1 MQLFS
6 THLGEYFKPL
16 ARKLFPVLLDVIGC
30 GNKVISGY
38 VNDSCRLLVE
48 HTHIKNGIPKLSN
61 TIRTSRSKLLRERCA
76 SYLLVALKTWDES
89 ELERFERHI
98 VSALK
103 EGMADASAETRA
115 MTRDCF
121 HEYASKFQ
129 DSASLLVKYLDSRT
143 QRLLMESKPAKG
155 SNGYTSHRDSLED
168 DHSWSSSRP
177 LKVRVP
183 KETEVH
189 RSPKYSP
196 IRLNED
202 NSISPKRSDILK
214 PSPVYAERARQF
226 SSSPKARTY
235 DASLSPPK
243 PRRRSVSAP
252 AVPEH
257 AQFTLGEP
265 VLVTT
270 RFGNYIGAVRFCGR
284 PVDFAEGEWI
294 GVEFEEPVGKN
305 NGSVQG
311 VEYFRCRQ
319 NHGLFVRPN
328 QIRPYFETSMTSKR
342 IAMKAPPKVKVKDC
356 RRLGQDLLET
366 HRAHI
371 DNVLEALKIE
381 MEELARFE
389 EQINQCDESGR
400 PLTEASFGSYM
411 TSIEKRLESRRRLHV
426 LLREKLSQSKKKM
439 NLM

>member
-1 MQLFS
+1 MLLCI
-6 THLGEYFKPL
+6 THSHRSIIP
-16 ARKLFPVLLDVIGC
+16 R
-30 GNKVISGY
+30 ISFA
-38 VNDSCRLLVE
+38 S
-48 HTHIKNGIPKLSN
+48 LSKIV
-61 TIRTSRSKLLRERCA
+61 TKYLPHTSRL
-76 SYLLVALKTWDES
+76 
-89 ELERFERHI
+89 
-98 VSALK
+98 
-103 EGMADASAETRA
+103 
-115 MTRDCF
+115 
-121 HEYASKFQ
+121 
-129 DSASLLVKYLDSRT
+129 RT
-143 QRLLMESKPAKG
+143 Q
-155 SNGYTSHRDSLED
+155 
-168 DHSWSSSRP
+168 
-177 LKVRVP
+177 
-183 KETEVH
+183 VH

-202 NSISPKRSDILK
+202 NNSSISPKRSDMLK
-214 PSPVYAERARQF
+214 PSPVYA
-226 SSSPKARTY
+226 KARTTY
-235 DASLSPPK
+235 DDALSPPK

-284 PVDFAEGEWI
+284 PVDFADGEWI
-294 GVEFEEPVGKN
+294 GVEFDEPVGKN

-311 VEYFRCRQ
+311 VEYFRCRH

-342 IAMKAPPKVKVKDC
+342 IAKTPPKVTVKDC

-400 PLTEASFGSYM
+400 PLTEVSFGSYM

-426 LLREKLSQSKKKM
+426 LLREKLSQSKRKM
-439 NLM
+439 SLM